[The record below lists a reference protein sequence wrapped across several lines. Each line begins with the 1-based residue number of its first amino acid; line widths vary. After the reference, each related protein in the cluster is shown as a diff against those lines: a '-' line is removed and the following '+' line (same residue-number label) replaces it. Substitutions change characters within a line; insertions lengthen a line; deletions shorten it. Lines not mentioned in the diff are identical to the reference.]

1 MRVRRVCGGE
11 ACRHERGAVGVM
23 VALLLTV
30 LFGGAAFAVDLGDAW
45 QRKRKLA
52 TATDAAALAAAQEY
66 ATGADGCAARAPS
79 YLAANDEAASMTAC
93 DHTAGHLARS
103 GYVTVDAVSHVD
115 YTFGPVL
122 GLEGQD
128 VHSSTT
134 AGFGVPTGATG
145 LRPIAICESYPDLAA
160 WLDVEAGPTIPSG
173 TIVIPYTKLSLGC
186 DSAPGNWSLLDF
198 DDGGGGA
205 DEVSDLLAS
214 GFPDTVDIP
223 SLIAPKTGHVSSI
236 SAALTALVHDGTVF
250 PVPLFDLVTGTGKDA
265 RYRVV
270 AVARVRLIGFDITG
284 PPAAQYLALQ
294 FLPGLVSGS
303 CCGDGP
309 DTGARAVSICAVR
322 EAPTEG
328 ECDV

>member
-1 MRVRRVCGGE
+1 MRVTRRARV
-11 ACRHERGAVGVM
+11 RHGWSRERGAVGVM

-45 QRKRKLA
+45 QRRRQLA

-66 ATGADGCAARAPS
+66 ATGTDGCAERAAT
-79 YLAANDEAASMTAC
+79 YLSSNDDQASMTVCNHA
-93 DHTAGHLARS
+93 AGHVARS
-103 GYVTVDAVSHVD
+103 GYVTVEAASHVD

-145 LRPIAICESYPDLAA
+145 LRPIAVCQFFPELAA
-160 WLDVEAGPTIPSG
+160 WLAGGPTTPSG
-173 TIVIPYTKLSLGC
+173 TITIPYTNGTLGC
-186 DSAPGNWSLLDF
+186 GSAPGNWDLLDF

-205 DEVSDLLAS
+205 DEVRDQLEN
-214 GFPDTVDIP
+214 GYPDIVEIP
-223 SLIAPKTGHVSSI
+223 SLIPPKPGHVSSM
-236 SAALTALVHDGTVF
+236 SEALATLVDEEAIF
-250 PVPLFDLVTGTGKDA
+250 PVPLFDVVTGNGKNA
-265 RYRVV
+265 RYHAV
-270 AVARVRLIGFDITG
+270 AVARVRLVDFRITG
-284 PPAAQYLALQ
+284 SPSGQYLTFQ

-309 DTGARAVSICAVR
+309 DTGARSITICAVGDG
-322 EAPTEG
+322 PTEG